1 MIRTMSGLT
10 DDIMRKGTLD
20 KLLIAVLSAFNVI
33 SFFYSVKLKNVIYAL
48 SALASLALIFLPYLF
63 EYFLSCRI
71 SRDLKVVYWFLVI
84 GGPVLGNVY
93 KFYHYIRPWDK
104 LLHMLSGF
112 LVAALGYALPDFLL
126 KEPPAK
132 AFKCIFAVSLSMAV
146 GGIWEVYEYL
156 LDVFFKMDMQN
167 DTVITEMAS
176 YLLGDTPGT
185 IGEIASIDTVSING
199 EPFEMGYIDIGLI
212 DTMKDMIQCLTG
224 SILCVVTAAFQK
236 PTSRM
241 FTIRAV

>member
-1 MIRTMSGLT
+1 MIRSMSGLNGVT
-10 DDIMRKGTLD
+10 RGSIYD
-20 KLLIAVLSAFNVI
+20 KLLISVLAAFNVV
-33 SFFYSVKLKNVIYAL
+33 SFLYSVKLKNVIYAL

-167 DTVITEMAS
+167 DTVITEIAS
-176 YLLGDTPGT
+176 YMLGDTPGT
-185 IGEIASIDTVSING
+185 IGEIAKIDTVSING
-199 EPFEMGYIDIGLI
+199 EPFEKGYIDIGLI
-212 DTMKDMIQCLTG
+212 DTMKDMIQCLMG
-224 SILCVVTAAFQK
+224 SILCVITAAFQK

>member
-1 MIRTMSGLT
+1 MIRSISGLNGVA
-10 DDIMRKGTLD
+10 RGGVFD
-20 KLLIAVLSAFNVI
+20 KLLISVLAAFNIV
-33 SFFYSVKLKNVIYAL
+33 SFLYSVKLKNAIYAL

>member
-1 MIRTMSGLT
+1 MIRSISGLNGVA
-10 DDIMRKGTLD
+10 RGGVFD
-20 KLLIAVLSAFNVI
+20 KLLISVLAAFNIV
-33 SFFYSVKLKNVIYAL
+33 SFLYSVKLKNAIYAL

-185 IGEIASIDTVSING
+185 IGGIANIDTVSING

-212 DTMKDMIQCLTG
+212 DTMKDMIQCLMG